1 MMTADSNDPDSIAE
15 RAKKMAELPEN
26 AAARDHHQRVG
37 VDNDRPAQ
45 NPETDPA
52 ATDHPTGEDQAR
64 QNAENEPPG

>member
-1 MMTADSNDPDSIAE
+1 MSDIED
-15 RAKKMAELPEN
+15 RAKKAAESPEN
-26 AAARDHHQRVG
+26 AAHSDRNQRIG